1 MMYEDTLE
9 KPKNPL
15 RRAMRRRG
23 QKQVTFTDPT
33 YRDAPVYD
41 WSSEEEDGEEGDMA
55 VNGAHEDGSQN
66 GTDHADDE
74 DEITASNG
82 TANGKAVLS
91 QNGQELQDDLE
102 SESTLRA
109 SEESFEKRKNIHIP
123 VISLSQ
129 FIGTRNGTVRNT
141 DSFFKDDTIETKKI
155 SLTPKLLSDDSGSTT
170 TVWTTDTV
178 KERASSSFDLDKSDR
193 LKEDKKKE
201 KKGVLSIFKRSKK
214 DKKSKYM
221 DTDAISSRTSSE
233 VSRESPVQEAPLQRK
248 NSKGKLQ
255 KTPNPQAQAQAQVV
269 KGLNGTNAVQ
279 PLEQNTNRSVTEAIS
294 ESNSRPRSPEK
305 PAPIR
310 LGGVRTPTGDGS
322 VRSPTTQPI
331 TSILSKPFQ
340 AQASPTQHLDT
351 NGRLSESPVHVTAAD
366 AEPPALVRDSDDSD
380 DVRSYQETPSPQMPG
395 TTLLDTSHIERQA
408 TSGMHHSPISPTSP
422 QLGIASGIPSALS
435 RMAPQQPARNAPV
448 QPNGSSPLMNFPTS
462 SQVDRNGSTSTTT
475 STPSTPVW
483 SDASLRA
490 YLDESGTSDIRDLL
504 LLTRDTTGLV
514 PVSADHPLMA
524 GLYLEERGK
533 LKELDATLDGLLGT
547 WLEKRI
553 TRSKSQ
559 QGLRK

>member
-9 KPKNPL
+9 KPKNPI

-41 WSSEEEDGEEGDMA
+41 YSSEEEEGEDGDIAM
-55 VNGAHEDGSQN
+55 NGAHEEASQN
-66 GTDHADDE
+66 GTESADDE

-82 TANGKAVLS
+82 TTNGKATQS
-91 QNGQELQDDLE
+91 QSGQDIHDDQE

-109 SEESFEKRKNIHIP
+109 SEESFEKRKTSHMHVKSVSHI
-123 VISLSQ
+123 
-129 FIGTRNGTVRNT
+129 IGTRNGTVRNT

-155 SLTPKLLSDDSGSTT
+155 SLTPKLLSDDSGGTT
-170 TVWTTDTV
+170 TVWTTDSV
-178 KERASSSFDLDKSDR
+178 KERASSSFDLDKTDR

-201 KKGVLSIFKRSKK
+201 KKGVLSIFKRNKK
-214 DKKSKYM
+214 DKKAKYM
-221 DTDAISSRTSSE
+221 DNEAVTSRTSSE
-233 VSRESPVQEAPLQRK
+233 ISRESPVQEAPLQRK

-255 KTPNPQAQAQAQVV
+255 KSPNTQVQAP
-269 KGLNGTNAVQ
+269 KGILTGSNAVQ
-279 PLEQNTNRSVTEAIS
+279 PIEQNINRVTTEAPA
-294 ESNSRPRSPEK
+294 ESNPRAQSPEK

-310 LGGVRTPTGDGS
+310 LGGVRTPTGDGA

-331 TSILSKPFQ
+331 TSILSKPSQ
-340 AQASPTQHLDT
+340 LQTTPGQLQDT

-366 AEPPALVRDSDDSD
+366 AEPPALIRDTSSDSD

-395 TTLLDTSHIERQA
+395 TSLLDNSHLERQ
-408 TSGMHHSPISPTSP
+408 TSSGLHHSPISPTSP
-422 QLGIASGIPSALS
+422 QSGVGSGIPSALS
-435 RMAPQQPARNAPV
+435 RMHPQQSSRNASN
-448 QPNGSSPLMNFPTS
+448 QPNGGSPPTVFPIS
-462 SQVDRNGSTSTTT
+462 PQADRIGSTSTTT
-475 STPSTPVW
+475 SGPSTPVW

-514 PVSADHPLMA
+514 PVSSDHPLMA

-533 LKELDATLDGLLGT
+533 LKELDSTLDGLLGT